1 MVDAAGIEL
10 EPYCGRPSPPAKPC
24 AGLTAVSELLY
35 AEAAQS
41 SGVFLKKT
49 PPFIELKRAHE
60 L

>member
-1 MVDAAGIEL
+1 MSAAGFL
-10 EPYCGRPSPPAKPC
+10 RRFRA
-24 AGLTAVSELLY
+24 TAVSELLY

-41 SGVFLKKT
+41 SGVFLKPGSPAARPLGWKKT